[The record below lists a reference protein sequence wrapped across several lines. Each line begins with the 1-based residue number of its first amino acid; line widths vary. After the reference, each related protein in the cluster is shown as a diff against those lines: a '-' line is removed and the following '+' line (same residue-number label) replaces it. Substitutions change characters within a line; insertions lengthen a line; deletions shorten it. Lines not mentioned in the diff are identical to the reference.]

1 MTHHRLLPFTVVPV
15 AVVFAAAYALV
26 SDLNAQA
33 PSKPTPHLADSRP
46 DLNGTWDK
54 GGGFAFL
61 RAQQLPGP
69 PRMQIR

>member
-1 MTHHRLLPFTVVPV
+1 MTHHRLLPFTVVAV
-15 AVVFAAAYALV
+15 AVVFVAAYAFV

-33 PSKPTPHLADSRP
+33 PSKSTPHLGDGRP

-61 RAQQLPGP
+61 RAQ
-69 PRMQIR
+69 